1 MQLFVSDLKHNILTV
16 VQPRVWYNGITLQE
30 YMFNVSG
37 AHPRGTNDV
46 HCIVEISQ
54 GEKKL
59 QKKTMLPYKTA
70 HQFSKH
76 LKQEYRTSFSQ
87 CGLQHAYLLEIQ
99 KLQLSHKTSFIKVLI
114 FMSKML

>member
-30 YMFNVSG
+30 YMFN
-37 AHPRGTNDV
+37 V

-87 CGLQHAYLLEIQ
+87 CGLQHAYLLEIR
-99 KLQLSHKTSFIKVLI
+99 KLQLTVIKPR
-114 FMSKML
+114 S